1 MGLSSRLSLRFGK
14 LCFLRDQLVHVF
26 LDLFELIQNRD
37 NSKITISLSLSVS
50 LVCLLFVF

>member
-50 LVCLLFVF
+50 PVCLLFVF